1 MASQV
6 TLPTSKSQ
14 ANVYLMVIF
23 KPSDGAKCQSLNLR
37 FVQILRFVCVG
48 NETNLSLL
56 LVSVDLF
63 RIRHVKVC
71 TGRLGQM
78 LPAAQDL
85 QQPVHDSMGFL
96 LKMTGITDTNVKTTF
111 VSFCLFVYC
120 LQVIKHRFRLVQ
132 CQQ

>member
-1 MASQV
+1 M
-6 TLPTSKSQ
+6 
-14 ANVYLMVIF
+14 
-23 KPSDGAKCQSLNLR
+23 R
-37 FVQILRFVCVG
+37 FVKILRFVCVG

-71 TGRLGQM
+71 TGRLGQT

-96 LKMTGITDTNVKTTF
+96 LKMPGITNTHANTAF
-111 VSFCLFVYC
+111 VSFCLFVQY
-120 LQVIKHRFRLVQ
+120 LKDIERKLFFVQ
-132 CQQ
+132 CQIC